1 MEMNRSRNATRN
13 IIFGVILKIYQLVL
27 PFAMRTIIM
36 YELGVKYLGLNSLF
50 TSILQVLNL
59 AELGVGSAMVFS
71 MYKPIAQEDSK
82 TICVLMK
89 LYKIYYRVIG
99 LVVLAAGLVLLPFIP
114 KLIAGDVPDGIN
126 IYVLYLLNL
135 LATVFTYWLFA
146 YKNSILQAHQRQ
158 DVVSK
163 VTIVTDTCK
172 YILQIGMLFAFHNY
186 YYYVCVLLLSQ
197 IFNNILTAIVSNKLY
212 PQFQAE
218 GKLPKET
225 VKEINQKIK
234 DLFTSKLGFTIVSSA
249 DTVVISAFLGLE
261 ALAIYQNYYYIINAV
276 MGFVAIVYS
285 SITAGVGNSMIVYDT
300 EKNYRDYRIFTFLA
314 CCITAFCVSCFS
326 GLFQPFMKLWMG
338 KDLLLPYP
346 LVILLCVY
354 FWVYEYIMMAS
365 VYKDAEGIWHEDR
378 FRPLLSGLV
387 NLSLNLLT
395 VKFLGLYGIVLS
407 TIISMVVIS
416 APWITS
422 NIFKLIFKKS
432 AKEYVVKLGYY
443 LLTAIV
449 ATTVTNIIIKFIPD
463 NGWLW
468 FVVKAAVCVVVSNS
482 IIFMM
487 LLKVSEFSDAVS
499 LIAKMFHAEKLVQKL
514 KLNKESEK

>member
-13 IIFGVILKIYQLVL
+13 IIFGIILKIYQLIL
-27 PFAMRTIIM
+27 PFAMRTVIM

-59 AELGVGSAMVFS
+59 AELGVGSAMVFA
-71 MYKPIAQEDSK
+71 MYKPIAQEDTK
-82 TICVLMK
+82 TICALMR
-89 LYKIYYRVIG
+89 LYKMYYRIIG
-99 LVVLAAGLVLLPFIP
+99 LVVLVTGMILLPFIP
-114 KLIAGDVPDGIN
+114 KLIAGDVPDAIN
-126 IYVLYLLNL
+126 VYVLYLLNL

-158 DVVSK
+158 DVISK

-172 YILQIGMLFAFHNY
+172 YILQIGTLFAFHNY
-186 YYYVCVLLLSQ
+186 YYYVCVLLFSQ
-197 IFNNILTAIVSNKLY
+197 IFNNILTAVISDKLY

-218 GKLPKET
+218 GKLPKEN

-261 ALAIYQNYYYIINAV
+261 VLAIYQNYYYIVNAV
-276 MGFVAIVYS
+276 IGFVTIIYS
-285 SITAGVGNSMIVYDT
+285 SITAGVGNSMIVCDT
-300 EKNYRDYRIFTFLA
+300 EKNYRDFQIFTFLA
-314 CCITAFCVSCFS
+314 CWIMAFCVSCFL

-338 KDLLLPYP
+338 KDFLLPYP
-346 LVILLCVY
+346 MIILLCVY

-365 VYKDAEGIWHEDR
+365 VYKDAGGIWHEDR
-378 FRPLLSGLV
+378 FRPLISGLT
-387 NLSLNLLT
+387 NLGLNLLS
-395 VKFLGLYGIVLS
+395 VKLLGLYGIVLS
-407 TIISMVVIS
+407 TIVSMVVIS

-432 AKEYVVKLGYY
+432 AKEYVAKLGYY

-449 ATTVTNIIIKFIPD
+449 ATTVTNIVIKFIPD

-482 IIFMM
+482 SILMM
-487 LLKVSEFSDAVS
+487 LLKVPEFSDAVV
-499 LIAKMFHAEKLVQKL
+499 LITKMFHVQKLVQKL
-514 KLNKESEK
+514 KLNKGSEK

>member
-1 MEMNRSRNATRN
+1 M
-13 IIFGVILKIYQLVL
+13 
-27 PFAMRTIIM
+27 
-36 YELGVKYLGLNSLF
+36 
-50 TSILQVLNL
+50 
-59 AELGVGSAMVFS
+59 
-71 MYKPIAQEDSK
+71 
-82 TICVLMK
+82 
-89 LYKIYYRVIG
+89 
-99 LVVLAAGLVLLPFIP
+99 
-114 KLIAGDVPDGIN
+114 
-126 IYVLYLLNL
+126 
-135 LATVFTYWLFA
+135 
-146 YKNSILQAHQRQ
+146 
-158 DVVSK
+158 
-163 VTIVTDTCK
+163 
-172 YILQIGMLFAFHNY
+172 
-186 YYYVCVLLLSQ
+186 LLSQ

-314 CCITAFCVSCFS
+314 CWITAFCVSCFS

>member
-82 TICVLMK
+82 TICALMK

-314 CCITAFCVSCFS
+314 CWITAFCVSCFS

-365 VYKDAEGIWHEDR
+365 VYKDAGGIWYEDR

>member
-71 MYKPIAQEDSK
+71 MYKPIAKEDSR
-82 TICVLMK
+82 TICALMK
-89 LYKIYYRVIG
+89 LYKIYYRLIG
-99 LVVLAAGLVLLPFIP
+99 LVVLAAGLILLPFIP

-126 IYVLYLLNL
+126 VYVLYLLNL
-135 LATVFTYWLFA
+135 MATVFTYWLFA

-158 DVVSK
+158 DVISK

-172 YILQIGMLFAFHNY
+172 YILQIGMLFSFHNY

-197 IFNNILTAIVSNKLY
+197 IFNNILTALVSNKLY

-261 ALAIYQNYYYIINAV
+261 ALAIYQNYYYIVNAV
-276 MGFVAIVYS
+276 IGFVTIIYS
-285 SITAGVGNSMIVYDT
+285 SITAGVGNSMIVCDT
-300 EKNYRDYRIFTFLA
+300 EKNYHDFQIFTFLA
-314 CCITAFCVSCFS
+314 CWILAFSVSCFS

-338 KDLLLPYP
+338 TDLLLPYQ

-365 VYKDAEGIWHEDR
+365 VYKDAGGIWHEDR
-378 FRPLLSGLV
+378 FRPLISGLV

-407 TIISMVVIS
+407 TIVSMVVIS

-422 NIFKLIFKKS
+422 NIFKLIFKRS
-432 AKEYVVKLGYY
+432 AKEYVAKLGYY
-443 LLTAIV
+443 LFTAIV
-449 ATTVTNIIIKFIPD
+449 ATTVTNIGIKFIPD

-468 FVVKAAVCVVVSNS
+468 FVVKAAVCVAVSNAT
-482 IIFMM
+482 IFLMM
-487 LLKVSEFSDAVS
+487 FRVQEFSDAVW
-499 LIAKMFHAEKLVQKL
+499 LIARMFHTEKLVQKL

>member
-82 TICVLMK
+82 TICALMK

-276 MGFVAIVYS
+276 MGFVAIIYS
-285 SITAGVGNSMIVYDT
+285 SITAGVGNSMIVHDT

-314 CCITAFCVSCFS
+314 CWITAFLCELLFRIVSTIHEALD
-326 GLFQPFMKLWMG
+326 GKRPAVTIPFG
-338 KDLLLPYP
+338 NPVVRLLL
-346 LVILLCVY
+346 
-354 FWVYEYIMMAS
+354 
-365 VYKDAEGIWHEDR
+365 
-378 FRPLLSGLV
+378 GL
-387 NLSLNLLT
+387 
-395 VKFLGLYGIVLS
+395 
-407 TIISMVVIS
+407 
-416 APWITS
+416 
-422 NIFKLIFKKS
+422 
-432 AKEYVVKLGYY
+432 
-443 LLTAIV
+443 
-449 ATTVTNIIIKFIPD
+449 
-463 NGWLW
+463 
-468 FVVKAAVCVVVSNS
+468 
-482 IIFMM
+482 
-487 LLKVSEFSDAVS
+487 
-499 LIAKMFHAEKLVQKL
+499 
-514 KLNKESEK
+514 

>member
-71 MYKPIAQEDSK
+71 MYKPIAHGDSK
-82 TICVLMK
+82 TICALMK

-99 LVVLAAGLVLLPFIP
+99 LVVLASGLVLLPFIP

-234 DLFTSKLGFTIVSSA
+234 DLFTSKLGFTIVSSV

-314 CCITAFCVSCFS
+314 CWITAFCVSCFS

-338 KDLLLPYP
+338 KELLLPYP
-346 LVILLCVY
+346 LIILLCVY

-365 VYKDAEGIWHEDR
+365 VYKDAGGIWHEDR

-387 NLSLNLLT
+387 NLGLNLLT
-395 VKFLGLYGIVLS
+395 VKLLGLYGIVLS

-432 AKEYVVKLGYY
+432 AKKYIAKVGYY
-443 LLTAIV
+443 LFTAIV

-468 FVVKAAVCVVVSNS
+468 FVVRAAVCVVVSNS

-499 LIAKMFHAEKLVQKL
+499 LIAKMFHAEKLVQ
-514 KLNKESEK
+514 NKESEK

>member
-71 MYKPIAQEDSK
+71 MYKPIAHGDSK
-82 TICVLMK
+82 TICALMK

-99 LVVLAAGLVLLPFIP
+99 LVVLASGLVLLPFIP

-225 VKEINQKIK
+225 VNEINQKIK

-314 CCITAFCVSCFS
+314 CWITAFCVSCFS

-338 KDLLLPYP
+338 KELLLPYP

-365 VYKDAEGIWHEDR
+365 VYKDAGGIWHEDR

-395 VKFLGLYGIVLS
+395 VKLLGLYGIVLS
-407 TIISMVVIS
+407 TIISMVIIS

-432 AKEYVVKLGYY
+432 AKKYIAKVGYY
-443 LLTAIV
+443 LFTAIV
-449 ATTVTNIIIKFIPD
+449 VTTVTNIIIKFIPD

-499 LIAKMFHAEKLVQKL
+499 LIAKMFHAEKLVQKF

>member
-27 PFAMRTIIM
+27 PFAMRTITM

-82 TICVLMK
+82 TICALMK

-218 GKLPKET
+218 GKLQKET

-276 MGFVAIVYS
+276 MGFVAIIYS
-285 SITAGVGNSMIVYDT
+285 SITAGVGNSMIVHDT

-314 CCITAFCVSCFS
+314 CWITAFCVSCFS

-365 VYKDAEGIWHEDR
+365 VYKDAGGIWHEDR
-378 FRPLLSGLV
+378 FRPLLSGLA

-432 AKEYVVKLGYY
+432 AKKYIAKVGYY
-443 LLTAIV
+443 LFTAIV

>member
-82 TICVLMK
+82 TICALMR
-89 LYKIYYRVIG
+89 LYKVYYRAIG
-99 LVVLAAGLVLLPFIP
+99 LVVFAAGMVLLPFIP

-135 LATVFTYWLFA
+135 MATVFTYWLFA

-172 YILQIGMLFAFHNY
+172 YILQIGTLFAFHNY

-212 PQFQAE
+212 PQYQAE
-218 GKLPKET
+218 GKLPKES

-276 MGFVAIVYS
+276 MGFVAIIYS

-300 EKNYRDYRIFTFLA
+300 EKNYHDYRIFTFLA
-314 CCITAFCVSCFS
+314 CWVSCFS

-365 VYKDAEGIWHEDR
+365 VYKDAGGIWHEDR
-378 FRPLLSGLV
+378 FRPLLSGITNLV
-387 NLSLNLLT
+387 LNLLT

-407 TIISMVVIS
+407 TIVSMIIIS

-422 NIFKLIFKKS
+422 NIFKLIFKRS
-432 AKEYVVKLGYY
+432 AKDYVARLGYY
-443 LLTAIV
+443 LLTAVI
-449 ATTVTNIIIKFIPD
+449 ATLITNLVIGLIPGED
-463 NGWLW
+463 
-468 FVVKAAVCVVVSNS
+468 A
-482 IIFMM
+482 IF
-487 LLKVSEFSDAVS
+487 
-499 LIAKMFHAEKLVQKL
+499 LIARMFHIEKFVQRIQK
-514 KLNKESEK
+514 K

>member
-82 TICVLMK
+82 TICALMK

-99 LVVLAAGLVLLPFIP
+99 LVVLAAGLILLPFIP
-114 KLIAGDVPDGIN
+114 KLIAGDVPDGID

-285 SITAGVGNSMIVYDT
+285 SITAGVGNSMIVYDM

-314 CCITAFCVSCFS
+314 CWITAFCVSCFS

-365 VYKDAEGIWHEDR
+365 VYKDAGGIWHEDR

-443 LLTAIV
+443 LFTAIV

-499 LIAKMFHAEKLVQKL
+499 LIAKMFHAEKLVQKI

>member
-82 TICVLMK
+82 TICALMRLYK
-89 LYKIYYRVIG
+89 LYYRAIG
-99 LVVLAAGLVLLPFIP
+99 LVVFAAGMVLLPFIP

-135 LATVFTYWLFA
+135 MTTVFTYWLFA

-163 VTIVTDTCK
+163 VTIITDTCK
-172 YILQIGMLFAFHNY
+172 YILQIGMLFTFHNY

-212 PQFQAE
+212 PQYQAE
-218 GKLPKET
+218 GKLPKES
-225 VKEINQKIK
+225 VQEINQKIK

-261 ALAIYQNYYYIINAV
+261 ALAIYQNYYYILNAV
-276 MGFVAIVYS
+276 MGFVAIIYS

-314 CCITAFCVSCFS
+314 CWITAFCVSCFS

-365 VYKDAEGIWHEDR
+365 VYKDAGGIWHEDR
-378 FRPLLSGLV
+378 FRPLLSGIA

-395 VKFLGLYGIVLS
+395 VKYLGLYGIVLS
-407 TIISMVVIS
+407 TIISMVTIS

-422 NIFKLIFKKS
+422 NIFKLIFKRS
-432 AKEYVVKLGYY
+432 AKDYVVKLSYY
-443 LLTAIV
+443 LLTAV
-449 ATTVTNIIIKFIPD
+449 MATVVTNLVIRFIPGDGWIDFIIKT
-463 NGWLW
+463 
-468 FVVKAAVCVVVSNS
+468 VVCIVLSNTV
-482 IIFMM
+482 IALM
-487 LLKVSEFSDAVS
+487 LFKVSEFSDAIS
-499 LIAKMFHAEKLVQKL
+499 LIAKMLHMEKLVKRTQQK
-514 KLNKESEK
+514 

>member
-71 MYKPIAQEDSK
+71 MYKPIAHGDSK
-82 TICVLMK
+82 TICALMK

-99 LVVLAAGLVLLPFIP
+99 LVVLASGLVLLPFIP

-225 VKEINQKIK
+225 VNEINQKIK

-314 CCITAFCVSCFS
+314 CWITAFCVSCFS

-338 KDLLLPYP
+338 KELLLPYP

-365 VYKDAEGIWHEDR
+365 VYKDAGGIWHEDR
-378 FRPLLSGLV
+378 FRPFLSGLV

-395 VKFLGLYGIVLS
+395 VKLLGLYGIVLS
-407 TIISMVVIS
+407 TIISMVIIS

-432 AKEYVVKLGYY
+432 AKKYIAKVGYY
-443 LLTAIV
+443 LFTAIV
-449 ATTVTNIIIKFIPD
+449 VTTVTNIIIKFIPD

-499 LIAKMFHAEKLVQKL
+499 LIAKMFHAEKLVQKF

>member
-71 MYKPIAQEDSK
+71 MYKPIAHGYSK
-82 TICVLMK
+82 TICALMK

-99 LVVLAAGLVLLPFIP
+99 LVVLASGLVLLPFIP
-114 KLIAGDVPDGIN
+114 KLIAGDVPDSIN

-314 CCITAFCVSCFS
+314 CWITAFCVSCFS

-338 KDLLLPYP
+338 KELLLPYP

-365 VYKDAEGIWHEDR
+365 VYKDAGGIWHEDR

-395 VKFLGLYGIVLS
+395 VKLLGLYGIVLS

-432 AKEYVVKLGYY
+432 AKKYISKVGYY
-443 LLTAIV
+443 LFTAIV

>member
-1 MEMNRSRNATRN
+1 M
-13 IIFGVILKIYQLVL
+13 
-27 PFAMRTIIM
+27 
-36 YELGVKYLGLNSLF
+36 
-50 TSILQVLNL
+50 QVLNL

-71 MYKPIAQEDSK
+71 MYKPIAKEDSR
-82 TICVLMK
+82 TICALMK
-89 LYKIYYRVIG
+89 LYKIYYRLIG
-99 LVVLAAGLVLLPFIP
+99 LVVLAAGLILLPFIP

-126 IYVLYLLNL
+126 VYVLYLLNL
-135 LATVFTYWLFA
+135 MATVFTYWLFA

-158 DVVSK
+158 DVISK

-172 YILQIGMLFAFHNY
+172 YILQIGMLFSFHNY

-197 IFNNILTAIVSNKLY
+197 IFNNILTALVSNKLY

-261 ALAIYQNYYYIINAV
+261 ALAIYQNYYYIVNAV
-276 MGFVAIVYS
+276 IGFVTIIYS
-285 SITAGVGNSMIVYDT
+285 SITAGVGNSMIVCDT
-300 EKNYRDYRIFTFLA
+300 EKNYHDFQIFTFLA
-314 CCITAFCVSCFS
+314 CWILAFSVSCFS

-338 KDLLLPYP
+338 TDLLLPYQ

-365 VYKDAEGIWHEDR
+365 VYKDAGGIWHEDR
-378 FRPLLSGLV
+378 FRPLISGLV

-407 TIISMVVIS
+407 TIVSMVVIS

-422 NIFKLIFKKS
+422 NIFKLIFKRS
-432 AKEYVVKLGYY
+432 AKEYVAKLGYY
-443 LLTAIV
+443 LFTAIV
-449 ATTVTNIIIKFIPD
+449 ATTVTNIGIKFIPD

-468 FVVKAAVCVVVSNS
+468 FVVKAAVCVAVSNAT
-482 IIFMM
+482 IFLMM
-487 LLKVSEFSDAVS
+487 FRVQEFSDAVW
-499 LIAKMFHAEKLVQKL
+499 LIARMFHAEKLVQKL

>member
-71 MYKPIAQEDSK
+71 MYKPIAKEDSR
-82 TICVLMK
+82 TICALMK
-89 LYKIYYRVIG
+89 LYKIYYRLIG
-99 LVVLAAGLVLLPFIP
+99 LVVLAAGLILLPFIP

-126 IYVLYLLNL
+126 VYVLYLLNL
-135 LATVFTYWLFA
+135 MATVFTYWLFA

-158 DVVSK
+158 DVISK

-172 YILQIGMLFAFHNY
+172 YILQIGMLFSFHNY

-197 IFNNILTAIVSNKLY
+197 IFNNILTALVSNKLY

-261 ALAIYQNYYYIINAV
+261 ALAIYQNYYYIVNAV
-276 MGFVAIVYS
+276 IGFVTIIYS
-285 SITAGVGNSMIVYDT
+285 SITAGVGNSMIVCDT
-300 EKNYRDYRIFTFLA
+300 EKNYHDFQIFTFLA
-314 CCITAFCVSCFS
+314 CWILAFSVSCFS

-338 KDLLLPYP
+338 TDLLLPYQ

-365 VYKDAEGIWHEDR
+365 VYKDAGGIWHEDR
-378 FRPLLSGLV
+378 FRPLISGLV

-407 TIISMVVIS
+407 TIVSMVVIS

-422 NIFKLIFKKS
+422 NIFKLIFKRS
-432 AKEYVVKLGYY
+432 AKEYVAKLGYY
-443 LLTAIV
+443 LFTAIV
-449 ATTVTNIIIKFIPD
+449 ATTVTNIGIKFIPD

-468 FVVKAAVCVVVSNS
+468 FVVKAAVCVAVSNAT
-482 IIFMM
+482 IFLMM
-487 LLKVSEFSDAVS
+487 FRVQEL
-499 LIAKMFHAEKLVQKL
+499 HASVFREMCIR
-514 KLNKESEK
+514 

>member
-99 LVVLAAGLVLLPFIP
+99 LGVLAAGLVLLPFIP

-314 CCITAFCVSCFS
+314 CWITAFCVSCFS

>member
-1 MEMNRSRNATRN
+1 
-13 IIFGVILKIYQLVL
+13 
-27 PFAMRTIIM
+27 
-36 YELGVKYLGLNSLF
+36 
-50 TSILQVLNL
+50 
-59 AELGVGSAMVFS
+59 MVFS

-314 CCITAFCVSCFS
+314 CWITAFCVSCFS